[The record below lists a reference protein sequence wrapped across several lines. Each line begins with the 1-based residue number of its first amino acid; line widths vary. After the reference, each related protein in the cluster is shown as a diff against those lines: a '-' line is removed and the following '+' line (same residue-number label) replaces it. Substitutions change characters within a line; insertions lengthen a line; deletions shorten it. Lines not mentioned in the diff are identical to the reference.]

1 MKRSLSIAQIGV
13 GLCLFLWM
21 GSCKKKAP
29 DNPGFQ
35 PYDASKP
42 VQVSSFFPDSGG
54 IATQVILNGSNFGTE
69 ASELKV
75 YFNKKRATVIKTI
88 GSLAYVLVPKLPGDT
103 CMVSVAIGK
112 DSLVYKT
119 PFYYRA
125 KIQVSTISGTPFS
138 PGATT
143 DGTLVAARFSNPFYI
158 AVDQEKNILVG
169 EWKARARLI
178 SEARNSV
185 ITLLNTTSS
194 GEMMSGTVDRD
205 GTFFFPMNQAPYYYE
220 FNPNN
225 QWLARRITP
234 SKIGGD
240 FDFNGK
246 YSFAFNELDSLLYTI
261 NTQGDLIKINTKTR
275 SGSVVA
281 KGILRDKVSGVIQV
295 YLKFHPIQK
304 NMLYFVNPS
313 SMNPVD
319 GPIPGTDKIYR
330 MDMNTKIIED
340 YAGTGV
346 KGHEDGPKEFA
357 KFNNPCQIVFDA
369 DGNLYVGDTDNFCVR
384 KITPEGIVST
394 VAGIPK
400 MSGYLDGPPDM
411 ALFNRFWGMQMDP
424 DGTLYIA
431 DYYNRAVRKLTI
443 E

>member
-1 MKRSLSIAQIGV
+1 MRHLFYCALLGLMLIG
-13 GLCLFLWM
+13 LAN
-21 GSCKKKAP
+21 CKKKEVDGAQ
-29 DNPGFQ
+29 NFA
-35 PYDASKP
+35 PYDPSKP
-42 VQVSSFFPDSGG
+42 VGLTNFFPDSGG
-54 IATQVILNGSNFGTE
+54 IATQVILKGSNFGTDP
-69 ASELKV
+69 SELRV
-75 YFNKKRATVIKTI
+75 YFNKKSAKVIRTI
-88 GSLAYVLVPKLPGDT
+88 GDLAYVLVPKLPGDT
-103 CMVSVAIGK
+103 CTVSVAIGK
-112 DSLVYKT
+112 DSLTYGNA
-119 PFYYRA
+119 FYYKA

-138 PGATT
+138 PAATT
-143 DGTLVAARFSNPFYI
+143 DGTLVDARFSNPFYL

-169 EWKARARLI
+169 EWKARARLV
-178 SEARNSV
+178 SEERNSV

-194 GEMMSGTVDRD
+194 GEMMSGTVNND

-234 SKIGGD
+234 AKAGGD

-246 YSFAFNELDSLLYTI
+246 YSFAINPLDSMIYTI
-261 NTQGDLIKINTKTR
+261 TTKGDLLKINPKTR
-275 SGSVVA
+275 VA
-281 KGILRDKVSGVIQV
+281 TLVATGILRDRVSGVIQV
-295 YLKFHPIQK
+295 YLKFHPIDK

-313 SMNPVD
+313 SMAPQD

-330 MDMNTKIIED
+330 MDMRTLVVEE
-340 YAGTGV
+340 YAGSGV

-400 MSGYLDGPPDM
+400 ISGYLDGPPDI